1 MSSLRRVAASRANG
15 NKSRGP
21 ITLEG
26 KRISAQNS
34 TRHGLLAQ
42 SIVLTGE
49 DPSRFEAL
57 LDELYAEFHPVGPVE
72 NALVETLAVSR
83 WRQMRLW
90 ALEGAGLN
98 YQIARQEESVDP
110 STRAALAFRT
120 LSDQSR
126 SLELLNRY
134 ESRYDRQFGRTLA
147 RLTAFRESTFA
158 KRT

>member
-1 MSSLRRVAASRANG
+1 MKERSLEDGCCGSSRA
-15 NKSRGP
+15 KTSHP
-21 ITLEG
+21 VTVP
-26 KRISAQNS
+26 A
-34 TRHGLLAQ
+34 TGLLAR
-42 SIVLTGE
+42 SIVITGE
-49 DPSRFEAL
+49 DPELFSSCSRNVRRIPAHR
-57 LDELYAEFHPVGPVE
+57 AVE

-98 YQIARQEESVDP
+98 HQIATQEEPVDP
-110 STRAALAFRT
+110 STRAALAFRA
-120 LSDQSR
+120 LSDNSR

-147 RLTAFRESTFA
+147 RLTALRESVFS